1 MSSHKIPSNL
11 DAEEKL
17 VGFLSLK
24 QFLFV
29 LGGFALGFVAYTFAK
44 ASFLLAIP
52 FLPFVITLFVL
63 GLYQRPDQPVEVFLL
78 SWIRFKSRPKVR
90 IWNQE
95 GYEKHVI
102 VSAPKK
108 EVIDYTKGLRHSD
121 ILNKFQVI
129 GTTLDSRG
137 WSTKG
142 VADNSG
148 DDPIPTQT
156 ERLLSL
162 EEESSKNIRSD
173 YIQPQPRTWESS
185 TDLQSYQNEADPLQA
200 TNLKESSYGP
210 NSINSGFIGQ
220 QQLPK
225 QDNILPTR
233 SLQTAPSSSTQ
244 TEDLH
249 INPTETSDT
258 TFSLR

>member
-29 LGGFALGFVAYTFAK
+29 LGGFALGFIAYTLAK
-44 ASFLLAIP
+44 ASFFLALP
-52 FLPFVITLFVL
+52 FLPFIIALFVL

-78 SWIRFKSRPKVR
+78 SWIRFKMRPKVR

-95 GYEKHVI
+95 GYEQHVI
-102 VSAPKK
+102 VTAPKK

-121 ILNKFQVI
+121 ILNKFQAI
-129 GTTLDSRG
+129 GQTLDTRG

-142 VADNSG
+142 VLDDSG
-148 DDPIPTQT
+148 NGTIPTRT
-156 ERLLSL
+156 ERLLNL
-162 EEESSKNIRSD
+162 EEEYSNNIRAD
-173 YIQPQPRTWESS
+173 YIQPQLRTEQETLTTPQSS
-185 TDLQSYQNEADPLQA
+185 TKPAQNLSLEGNDPQYSSVKQDTEYTTPGIATPSETQSY
-200 TNLKESSYGP
+200 TK
-210 NSINSGFIGQ
+210 
-220 QQLPK
+220 
-225 QDNILPTR
+225 
-233 SLQTAPSSSTQ
+233 
-244 TEDLH
+244 H
-249 INPTETSDT
+249 INLTDPAGET